1 MADNYTQII
10 ENNLS
15 ALYNNL
21 PEKLAEFLPGKQNE
35 NLFEFMAFGEKCQI
49 SPKGIMLGNEK
60 QTGAPGIII
69 SLYALHAGSHAV
81 ILKPLKAFKEFPD
94 TMPYVGAFTSHTEQ
108 ILIPHV
114 RQIET
119 AQKKIIKY
127 LQGTETCAA
136 ESGDFSFFVT
146 PLPKITLCYIFY
158 NADEDFPPSAT
169 CLYSNN
175 ASLFLPPDALADVG
189 EYTSK
194 KIIELL

>member
-1 MADNYTQII
+1 MADNYAKII
-10 ENNLS
+10 KDNLTR
-15 ALYNNL
+15 LYNNL
-21 PEKLAEFLPGKQNE
+21 PERLAEFLPGKQKE
-35 NLFEFMAFGEKCQI
+35 NLFEFMALGEKCRI
-49 SPKGIMLGNEK
+49 SPESIMLGNEK
-60 QTGAPGIII
+60 QTGALGIII
-69 SLYALHAGSHAV
+69 SLYALHACSHAA
-81 ILKPLKAFKEFPD
+81 IIEPLKAFKEFPN

-114 RQIET
+114 KQIET
-119 AQKKIIKY
+119 ARKKIIKY
-127 LQGTETCAA
+127 LHGKESFSAG
-136 ESGDFSFFVT
+136 SGDFSFLVT
-146 PLPKITLCYIFY
+146 PLPKINLCYIFY